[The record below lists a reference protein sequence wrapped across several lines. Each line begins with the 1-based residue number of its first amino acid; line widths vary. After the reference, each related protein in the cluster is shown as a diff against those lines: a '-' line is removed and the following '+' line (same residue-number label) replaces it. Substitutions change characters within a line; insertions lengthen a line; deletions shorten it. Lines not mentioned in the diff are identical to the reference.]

1 MLLRFI
7 LQLRKY
13 YKATLIE
20 CCIMFDKRGKNQRG
34 QIWVETVIYTLIAL
48 VMIGIVLSVV
58 KPRIEESQDKA
69 IIEQSMN
76 LIGDIN
82 SIILDIKRA
91 SGNQRIVELGI
102 KKGILR
108 IDGVEDK
115 IIFEIESRYEYSEP
129 GEEII
134 DDTTGIII
142 NTKKM
147 GEFNNVILTKD
158 YHEDYN
164 LTYEGE
170 NKIKSITKSST
181 PYELSISNKGEEEDK
196 IIIDMRIT

>member
-1 MLLRFI
+1 MLN
-7 LQLRKY
+7 
-13 YKATLIE
+13 
-20 CCIMFDKRGKNQRG
+20 KRGENQRG

-58 KPRIEESQDKA
+58 KPRIEEGQDKA

-76 LIGDIN
+76 LIRDID

-91 SGNQRIVELGI
+91 PGNQRIVELGV

-134 DDTTGIII
+134 DYTTGIII

-158 YHEDYN
+158 YHEDYD

-181 PYELSISNKGEEEDK
+181 PYKLSISNKGEKEDK
-196 IIIDMRIT
+196 IIIDMRVI